1 MGPLEEWKKKNG
13 DVTMTTWNEQ
23 KMEISISMLN
33 PQLSEPEGKDKS
45 RNGSVGKEST
55 CNAGD
60 RL

>member
-1 MGPLEEWKKKNG
+1 MEKKNG